1 MSSEIQLGADV
12 ISAINEGRHIDAIK
26 ILRDKR
32 GVGLKRSKE
41 LIDSYC
47 VQNSIEHNSSK
58 ADVADDLPFRQ
69 RHSFKIIFGFIL
81 LLILYF
87 SVSRGLFGIPLFLY
101 IVMLGGDVVA
111 LNFAGIKT
119 AMSAKKWPIAE
130 AVMISAAAVYRRYSE
145 KSKKWFLEIEYEYEV
160 LGDTFKSENYNWV
173 GMASSSKEKIDGV
186 IARLKEFPTF
196 RVRYNPD
203 KYADSVVVPAIS
215 IIFPIGIVCGLGF
228 MSLGVFCLLD
238 YFGVYTLVE
247 ISFGR

>member
-12 ISAINEGRHIDAIK
+12 ILAINEGRNLDAIK

-32 GVGLKRSKE
+32 GLGLRRSKE
-41 LIDSYC
+41 LVDIYC
-47 VQNSIEHNSSK
+47 AQNSIERVSSK
-58 ADVADDLPFRQ
+58 TDVTDDLPFRE

-81 LLILYF
+81 LMILYF
-87 SVSRGLFGIPLFLY
+87 SVSRELFGIPLFLY

-111 LNFAGIKT
+111 LNAAGVKKAI
-119 AMSAKKWPIAE
+119 SAKKWPIAE
-130 AVMISAAAVYRRYSE
+130 AVMISASAEYRRYSE
-145 KSKKWFLEIEYEYEV
+145 KSKKWFLEIEYEYQV
-160 LGDTFKSENYNWV
+160 SGDTFKCENYNWV
-173 GMASSSKEKIDGV
+173 GMASSSKENIDGV

-215 IIFPIGIVCGLGF
+215 IIFPIGIACGLGL
-228 MSLGVFCLLD
+228 MSLGIFCLLD